1 MSLSSTAQSMAGMR
15 KTLAPAGIAATGTAA
30 AAGAQHAS
38 AAQQSFEEA
47 DSDTGSEHEVF
58 EEAVAGA
65 DEGEQQDAWLQ
76 QSSAAGMAISRGR
89 VFDMQAFET
98 LKWG

>member
-1 MSLSSTAQSMAGMR
+1 MR

-47 DSDTGSEHEVF
+47 DSTEHEVLG
-58 EEAVAGA
+58 EAVAGA
-65 DEGEQQDAWLQ
+65 EEGEQQDVWLQ
-76 QSSAAGMAISRGR
+76 QSSVAGTAIARE
-89 VFDMQAFET
+89 VAFDI
-98 LKWG
+98 